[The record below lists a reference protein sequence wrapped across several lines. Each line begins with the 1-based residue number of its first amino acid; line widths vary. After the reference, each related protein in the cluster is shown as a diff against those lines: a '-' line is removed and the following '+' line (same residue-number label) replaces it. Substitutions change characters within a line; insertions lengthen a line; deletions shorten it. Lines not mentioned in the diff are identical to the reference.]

1 MYLILLE
8 SQIIWI
14 DCLGTSSTHS
24 DDPLVTLQSQQL
36 LTSGW
41 KVNVGRCF
49 RHQSQGSSHKA
60 VLSTIYSLLKRK

>member
-8 SQIIWI
+8 SQVIRI

-24 DDPLVTLQSQQL
+24 DDTLVTLQSKQL
-36 LTSGW
+36 LTSSW
-41 KVNVGRCF
+41 KVDVRRCF

-60 VLSTIYSLLKRK
+60 VLSTNFSLLKRY